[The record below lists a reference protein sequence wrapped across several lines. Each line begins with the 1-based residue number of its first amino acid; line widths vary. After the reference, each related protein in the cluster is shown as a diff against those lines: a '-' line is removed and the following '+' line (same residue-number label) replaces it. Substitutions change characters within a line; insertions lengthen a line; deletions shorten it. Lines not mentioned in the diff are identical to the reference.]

1 MYKNK
6 MIIDGHVHVSAQTD
20 IDYLIEFLE
29 KTNTDKANIIACS
42 HSKLF
47 SLTHLA
53 LKMKEK
59 YPNRFYVFT
68 APDVKAY
75 TEHKNDLGE
84 HMAKYCSDLINKGC
98 TGIKLLEGK
107 PQMRKFYSIPD
118 FDLEVWEPFFKWCE
132 DEQIPILW
140 HVNDPEDFWDNKNA
154 PSFAVSQGWLYD
166 DTYVNNEDQYSQVL
180 NVLKRHPNLRID
192 FAHFFFMSKQLDR
205 LSKILDEFKNV
216 MIDITPGIEMYENFS
231 QDINKTRTFF
241 EKYHNR
247 IIYGTDIGGRC
258 VLMGEEKIFDEQE
271 NLRRPNIVRDFLSE
285 EKEILIESD
294 GHYLIDR
301 KPFMMKC
308 LNLSDEKLEEILSLN
323 FLSFIKERQ

>member
-1 MYKNK
+1 
-6 MIIDGHVHVSAQTD
+6 MIIDGHVHVSAQTN
-20 IDYLIEFLE
+20 IDYLADFLE

-47 SLTHLA
+47 SLTPLA

-59 YPNRFYVFT
+59 SPNRFYVFT

-75 TEHKNDLGE
+75 EEHQKDLGE
-84 HMAKYCSDLINKGC
+84 YMVEYLKALIDKGC

-107 PQMRKFYSIPD
+107 PQMRKMYPIPD
-118 FDLEVWEPFFKWCE
+118 FDLDIWEPFFKWCE

-140 HVNDPEDFWDNKNA
+140 HVNDPEDFWDSENA
-154 PSFAVSQGWLYD
+154 PSFAIKQGWLYD
-166 DTYVNNEDQYSQVL
+166 ETYVNNEDQYRQVL
-180 NVLKRHPNLRID
+180 TVLKKHPKLRID
-192 FAHFFFMSKQLDR
+192 FAHFFFMSNQLDR
-205 LSKILDEFKNV
+205 LSKILNEFENV

-231 QDINKTRTFF
+231 KDINKTKIFF

-258 VLMGEEKIFDEQE
+258 VLMGEGKTFDEKE
-271 NLRRPNIVRDFLSE
+271 NFRRPIIVREFLSE
-285 EKEILIESD
+285 NKDILIESD

-308 LNLSDEKLEEILSLN
+308 LNLNEERLEEILSLN
-323 FLSFIKERQ
+323 FLRFIKERQE